1 MCKWKEPMHLDI
13 DRLRGKKLKDI
24 YTMKIT
30 RSKVQKKKKKEKKRK
45 EKKRKESHFHLYIK
59 CIL

>member
-1 MCKWKEPMHLDI
+1 MHLDI

-30 RSKVQKKKKKEKKRK
+30 RSKVQKKKKKGKKKKRK
-45 EKKRKESHFHLYIK
+45 EKKAIFIF
-59 CIL
+59 ILNAFCSFCPVC